1 MGGLVVKQAYLLGR
15 REPGFRTVADRVCS
29 IFFLATPHQGASIAQ
44 VLSRLTT
51 VIGTRPFVEDLFPQS
66 PLIQSLSE
74 DFPQICA
81 DLELF
86 SFYETRPMSVGINK
100 ILIVEKSSA
109 VMNLPNERRTF
120 LEADHRNVAMF
131 AIREDPSYVSVR
143 NALAT
148 VVASK
153 RHRRQ
158 SLELAKGATT
168 SREDRNSL
176 SRFLD
181 VYGAPEDDLMTQESL
196 KLPGSCEWLINHECY
211 QSWKTSPDPAFLW
224 LQGRPGA
231 GKSVLSSHIVDDL
244 RSQALDC
251 RFFFFQA
258 RDTVKSTVTRCL
270 QSMAW
275 QMAMLHPEILDKMR
289 DMITERRDN
298 MTNSSES
305 RSVWQRIFLA
315 GILKVKPRKRQFWV
329 IDAMDECTGSSDMT
343 VFLTRIQE
351 HWPLSVLVTSR
362 DAAENHKRGT
372 SRKIT
377 IESHA
382 ISEQDSL
389 QDISLLL
396 EADLPYLPCLAS
408 DRWPTPEKLASEI
421 LESQVTSEREIT
433 EVMNSIPSDM
443 DALYCDILARMETAR
458 FGKETTKAIL
468 AWAAYAF
475 RPLHLAEMQTAIE
488 MDIEDK
494 ISDVQRVI
502 SRCCGSLLY
511 VDKYDKVQL
520 VHLTAR
526 EFLTRGGTESE
537 FVLTTTF
544 LFQHLDHADP
554 NEEEL
559 LLVLFNFLQT
569 PSLPN
574 WIEYM
579 AANGDLRT
587 VHNAGN
593 TIKTLL
599 SRRSQHPQPADRSIA
614 PGQQKLEILR
624 KWGDDLT
631 HVVLRFSERLR
642 RFPKIIHHHIA
653 PFCPP
658 DSAIRQAFGCS
669 TRGISVHGL
678 SPHSWNDCL
687 TTIRYEMDRNPEL
700 VAAAPGYIAVTIDSE
715 EGQIRI
721 HDDAIFEEM
730 HTIRHV
736 EWVHHIAFAK
746 SGRYFASVGK
756 NAVRVWSPSNGLEL
770 VCFQLPRIGA
780 SKCVAFAQEDTILRI
795 ATDWNQLIEWDMVS
809 NTFIHDEPVSW
820 ELDLPKRIRGRQ
832 LEAAWLSPGTNLLA
846 ALYTDQGH
854 DIVFWDCAEKRFHH
868 VYEQDTEVVQSY
880 GSTLGARGWLTVCAG
895 VLSHGPD
902 NLFAAT
908 FSNGHLVVFDLDA
921 GKPVAVNIEEM
932 YSIKLASAHDGRTL
946 VAFDTGEQ
954 LTLYEF
960 KTLRLLYRRSL
971 EATDISYG
979 FTFTGD
985 NLRVVEMCLRQW
997 RVWEPPVLRTERSS
1011 ECKTLLPLPEQSRLE
1026 DIIQP
1031 TVTKK
1036 AQQII
1041 AMTCSH
1047 ESNLVFCALGD
1058 GSVVG
1063 YDISGPEPQKE
1074 LLFVHTVRPNRPK
1087 WETQVTVL
1095 SFDDRSKILVCGDSW
1110 DGFTARTVVRRQQN
1124 PQRPGLAWK
1133 VGSPLVDVQRRLNYE
1148 RLLTQILPSSN
1159 HERLLVVTKADSTL
1173 WAMPLLGEE
1182 MSGGWIS
1189 RIETEWIAGSH
1200 RWISRAGTDCGA
1212 EVLLRI
1218 GETGKDIGVYDWA
1231 TLSLLRLIPLSISED
1246 VNLVQ
1251 FACLSHP
1258 DYFATDAV
1266 NLSGVESPFGGWT
1279 HPVLLWD
1286 DEDFGGPSSQPISPR
1301 WEVIK
1306 LILPFRISHLIGI
1319 FGRRLVFY
1327 TRDYWIVSFEVTPLG
1342 SPEGTTVDDGSFA
1355 RHFFLPN
1362 DWNASYHPS
1371 DSQIEIGR
1379 NGEII
1384 MGYGDELA
1392 VIKRALEIT
1401 IEDGGM

>member
-1 MGGLVVKQAYLLGR
+1 MY
-15 REPGFRTVADRVCS
+15 D
-29 IFFLATPHQGASIAQ
+29 
-44 VLSRLTT
+44 
-51 VIGTRPFVEDLFPQS
+51 
-66 PLIQSLSE
+66 
-74 DFPQICA
+74 
-81 DLELF
+81 
-86 SFYETRPMSVGINK
+86 
-100 ILIVEKSSA
+100 
-109 VMNLPNERRTF
+109 
-120 LEADHRNVAMF
+120 
-131 AIREDPSYVSVR
+131 
-143 NALAT
+143 
-148 VVASK
+148 
-153 RHRRQ
+153 
-158 SLELAKGATT
+158 
-168 SREDRNSL
+168 
-176 SRFLD
+176 
-181 VYGAPEDDLMTQESL
+181 APEDDLMTQESL

-251 RFFFFQA
+251 CFFFFQA

-275 QMAMLHPEILDKMR
+275 QMAMLHLEILDKMR

-362 DAAENHKRGT
+362 DAAENHRRGT

-421 LESQVTSEREIT
+421 LERSAGCFLWASLVCSELSQVTSEREIT

-468 AWAAYAF
+468 AWATYAF

-537 FVLTTTF
+537 FVLTTTCAHGRLALACLNFLLQNSKKSPAGRPRRPESLVGNANTPLLDYASRF

-554 NEEEL
+554 NEGEL
-559 LLVLFNFLQT
+559 LLVLFNFLQS

-574 WIEYM
+574 WIEYI

-614 PGQQKLEILR
+614 LSQQKLEILR

-642 RFPKIIHHHIA
+642 RFPKTIHHHIA

-658 DSAIRQAFGCS
+658 DSAIRQALGGS
-669 TRGISVHGL
+669 ARSISVHGL

-687 TTIRYEMDRNPEL
+687 TTIRYEMDRNPQT
-700 VAAAPGYIAVTIDSE
+700 VAAAPGYIAVVIESE
-715 EGQIRI
+715 VGEIRI
-721 HDDAIFEEM
+721 HDDAIFQEM
-730 HTIRHV
+730 HTIRHG

-746 SGRYFASVGK
+746 SGRYLASVGE

-795 ATDWNQLIEWDMVS
+795 ATDRNQLIEWDMVS

-854 DIVFWDCAEKRFHH
+854 NIVFWDCAEKRFHH
-868 VYEQDTEVVQSY
+868 VYEQDTGVVQSY
-880 GSTLGARGWLTVCAG
+880 GSTLGARGWLTVFAG

-908 FSNGHLVVFDLDA
+908 FSNGHLVTFDLDT
-921 GKPVAVNIEEM
+921 GKPVAVNTKGA
-932 YSIKLASAHDGRTL
+932 YNTKLASASDGRTL
-946 VAFDTGEQ
+946 VGLDTAGQ
-954 LTLYEF
+954 LTLYDF
-960 KTLRLLYRRSL
+960 RTLRLLYRPYL
-971 EATDISYG
+971 EIEGGSHGLA
-979 FTFTGD
+979 FTGD
-985 NLRVVEMCLRQW
+985 DLRVVEIGPGQW

-1011 ECKTLLPLPEQSRLE
+1011 ECDTLLPLPEQSQLE
-1026 DIIQP
+1026 DIFQQR
-1031 TVTKK
+1031 TTRD
-1036 AQQII
+1036 AQEVI

-1047 ESNLVFCALGD
+1047 ELNLVFCALGD

-1074 LLFVHTVRPNRPK
+1074 LLFVHTVRPNSPK

-1110 DGFTARTVVRRQQN
+1110 DGFTARTVVRRQQS
-1124 PQRPGLAWK
+1124 PQRPDLVWE
-1133 VGSPLVDVQRRLNYE
+1133 VGSPLVNVQRRLNYE
-1148 RLLTQILPSSN
+1148 RLLTQILPSPN

-1182 MSGGWIS
+1182 TSGGWIS
-1189 RIETEWIAGSH
+1189 RIETEWVAGSH
-1200 RWISRAGTDCGA
+1200 LWISRARTDCGA

-1231 TLSLLRLIPLSISED
+1231 TLNLLRLIPLSISED
-1246 VNLVQ
+1246 LKLVQ
-1251 FACLSHP
+1251 FASLSHP
-1258 DYFATDAV
+1258 DYFATDAA
-1266 NLSGVESPFGGWT
+1266 NLSDIESPGGGWNLA
-1279 HPVLLWD
+1279 VLLWD
-1286 DEDFGGPSSQPISPR
+1286 NGDFGGAASQPISPR

-1362 DWNASYHPS
+1362 DWNASYHPR
-1371 DSQIEIGR
+1371 DLQIEIGR

-1392 VIKRALEIT
+1392 VIKRALEMT
-1401 IEDGGM
+1401 VEDGGMLQPRQFSKVEA